1 MSKKKEENLV
11 KAKAKV
17 YLKYDKDFFKIGEE
31 LKVRIE
37 DAKEMVEKEY
47 IELLEELPKENEEEI
62 GESAEE
68 GE

>member
-11 KAKAKV
+11 KAKVKV
-17 YLKYDKDFFKIGEE
+17 YLKYDKDCFKIGEE
-31 LKVRIE
+31 IKIRIE

-47 IELLEELPKENEEEI
+47 IELLEELPKEDTQVP
-62 GESAEE
+62 GEDIKE